1 MPQLDSSTFS
11 SQIFWLLIC
20 FFSMM
25 FIMSKFIIPRI
36 AEVMECRQSKI
47 DGYLNKANHF
57 KQEAE
62 ETLQKYQE
70 ALSQAT
76 LSANQ
81 SLADTKEEMNRFISQ
96 KQSELETT
104 LQKRIKEGEETINS
118 EKEKALKEVRGISEK
133 LALDVIKKIGITG
146 IESSDIKATMKELK
160 D

>member
-1 MPQLDSSTFS
+1 MPQLEVSTFS

-25 FIMSKFIIPRI
+25 FIMAKFIIPRI
-36 AEVMECRQSKI
+36 AEVMERRQSKI
-47 DGYLNKANHF
+47 DGYLNKANLF

-62 ETLQKYQE
+62 ETLQKYQD
-70 ALSQAT
+70 ALSKAT
-76 LSANQ
+76 ASANQ
-81 SLADTKEEMNRFISQ
+81 SLSDTREEMNRLIAQ

-104 LQKRIKEGEETINS
+104 LQKRIKEGEAEINS

-146 IESSDIKATMKELK
+146 IESSDIKATLKELK